1 MGIRKPP
8 GTTKRPPDGRKKL
21 STKRPRLVPPGHIAP
36 LPPLE
41 RRLDSHPGPDEDFPE
56 VPPGHDILQ
65 APDDELLDRL
75 VTLIGTIKPGQSLYE
90 ALDLDSLVHLGWLRR
105 GQAEIDRVAAAP
117 ARRHIRASERPYVR
131 WARLCGGLPTSA
143 APLVGENPSGA
154 DWPRHRLRL
163 HPLTADAYLAALAEG
178 ISHGGAAG
186 RAGVHPDTVTRWLEK
201 GRAAIERAE
210 AGEDLDADSERYA
223 VFVTRTWRVLSDL
236 EVEMV
241 ASVRLGARGWVDA
254 NGAYVTDR
262 NGRPVMTPDWRAAL
276 EYLKYRR
283 GRDWRLT
290 DAVGDES
297 SAAVQAARS
306 GRPTQVVVHHSATA
320 LSDGPIDV
328 ERYTVAADHP
338 VPRRA
343 LTDGVPEPDNVVE
356 VTEGEGPAAGHGENV
371 EEIGG

>member
-75 VTLIGTIKPGQSLYE
+75 LTLIGTIKPGQSLYE

-154 DWPRHRLRL
+154 DWPRHRLR
-163 HPLTADAYLAALAEG
+163 PPPADGRCLLGGAGGGAQPWRRRRTSRGPPGHRDALAREG
-178 ISHGGAAG
+178 AG
-186 RAGVHPDTVTRWLEK
+186 RDRARRGGRGPRCRQRALRGVRHTH
-201 GRAAIERAE
+201 
-210 AGEDLDADSERYA
+210 
-223 VFVTRTWRVLSDL
+223 
-236 EVEMV
+236 V
-241 ASVRLGARGWVDA
+241 ACLVGS
-254 NGAYVTDR
+254 
-262 NGRPVMTPDWRAAL
+262 
-276 EYLKYRR
+276 R
-283 GRDWRLT
+283 GRDGRVHP
-290 DAVGDES
+290 AG
-297 SAAVQAARS
+297 RS
-306 GRPTQVVVHHSATA
+306 WMGGR
-320 LSDGPIDV
+320 
-328 ERYTVAADHP
+328 ER
-338 VPRRA
+338 
-343 LTDGVPEPDNVVE
+343 GVR
-356 VTEGEGPAAGHGENV
+356 H
-371 EEIGG
+371 